1 MENIMK
7 ALICGS
13 FDPVTNGHLDIIK
26 RAAALFDSVVV
37 GIFVNSEKKY
47 FLNSKDRLEL
57 LAEATKDLDNVTID
71 FSEGLVAKYVEENGI
86 DVIVKGVRNAADFEY
101 EFKMAEI
108 NKQINKNAETLFLP
122 ASKETELLSSSFVK
136 NKLLA
141 GEDISAF
148 VPECVK
154 KALINK

>member
-1 MENIMK
+1 MK

-13 FDPVTNGHLDIIK
+13 FDPVTNGHIDIIK
-26 RAAALFDSVVV
+26 RAAALFDNVVV

-47 FLNSKDRLEL
+47 FFSLKDRLKL
-57 LAEATKDLDNVTID
+57 LSEATKDFDNVTVD
-71 FSEGLVAKYVEENGI
+71 FSDGLVAKYVEQNGI

-122 ASKETELLSSSFVK
+122 SSKDNELLSSSLVK
-136 NKLLA
+136 SRFLS
-141 GEDISAF
+141 GEDISAL
-148 VPECVK
+148 VPEYVQRAFLK
-154 KALINK
+154 KQD